1 MSYTTAFTQNGATQ
15 LFTAATSPPTAL
27 QVLPT
32 FNAVPGSI
40 NQFRVVNAGAVTVFL
55 GAGPTAAI
63 AATNSAVVTNS
74 GNAIPILPGAIEVF
88 TFPSQWYFTA
98 STASSTATIYI
109 TPGEGL

>member
-1 MSYTTAFTQNGATQ
+1 MSYTTAFIQNGATQ

-32 FNAVPGSI
+32 FNAVPGPR
-40 NQFRVVNAGAVTVFL
+40 NQFRIVNAGAVTVFL

-63 AATNSAVVTNS
+63 AATNSAVVTDN
-74 GNAIPILPGAIEVF
+74 GNAIPVLPNAVEVLSFPATWFF
-88 TFPSQWYFTA
+88 TVSTAA
-98 STASSTATIYI
+98 STATVYI